1 MHPLAPDLSSLSE
14 TVLHQKH
21 GELVKRI
28 NQCYRTGSTGVV
40 GQLQMLL
47 QNYTEEIQVRNRKM
61 LEELAKSNKNFDGTI
76 DIS

>member
-14 TVLHQKH
+14 AELHQKH

-28 NQCYRTGSTGVV
+28 NQSYRSGNSGIVN
-40 GQLQMLL
+40 QLAMLM
-47 QNYTEEIQVRNRKM
+47 QNYTEEIQVRNRKT
-61 LEELAKSNKNFDGTI
+61 LAEIAKNNKNFNGTI